1 MVEFAEIFRR
11 QLYGY
16 PKESELYLRSKEG
29 VMEIWSELKKLG
41 LDMTFL
47 LEALIV
53 EQSEENE
60 IEGDAA
66 IETLT
71 KSVKG
76 LGLDNM

>member
-60 IEGDAA
+60 NEGDAA